1 MQTVFGTEFSRDD
14 IEIMAPV
21 GSYESLAAAIQAG
34 ANSIYFGV
42 ENLNMRSHSA
52 NNFTIGDLH
61 RIVGICKEHGLK
73 SYLTV
78 NTIIY
83 DTELDLMRSIV
94 DAAAEAG
101 LTAIIACDLSVLQY
115 ARSKG
120 VEVHASTQLNI
131 TNIEAVRFFAQYCD
145 VVVTARELNLDQV
158 AAIARTISEQ
168 NIRGPKGE
176 LVQIEVFAH
185 GALCMAISGKCYLS
199 LHQYGRSANRGQCFQ
214 PCRRGYEVTDCET
227 GQQLLIDDKYI
238 MSPKDLCTLPFLDRV
253 LRAGVRV
260 LKIEGRARGAE
271 YVKTVVESYRRA
283 IDAICDGTFSQQIID
298 EQVNRLKTVFNRGFW
313 DGYYLGRRLGE
324 WSGVYGSKATKRKEY
339 VGRCTNFFTKLNV
352 AEITLESGALHTGD
366 QLLIMGETTGVY
378 EHTISEMRVDLK
390 PVGEAVKGQALSI
403 AVTDIV
409 RRGDRVYKLVD
420 AQPGLME

>member
-1 MQTVFGTEFSRDD
+1 MQTVFGKEFSRAD

-83 DTELDLMRSIV
+83 DSELDLMRSIV
-94 DAAAEAG
+94 DAAAEAK
-101 LTAIIACDLSVLQY
+101 LTAIIASDLSVLQY

-131 TNIEAVRFFAQYCD
+131 TNIEAVRFFAQFCD

-158 AAIARTISEQ
+158 AAIARAISEQ

-185 GALCMAISGKCYLS
+185 GALCMAVSGKCYLS

-403 AVTDIV
+403 AVADIV

-420 AQPGLME
+420 TPASLME

>member
-1 MQTVFGTEFSRDD
+1 
-14 IEIMAPV
+14 MAPV

-158 AAIARTISEQ
+158 AAIARAISEQ

-390 PVGEAVKGQALSI
+390 PVDEAVKGQALSI

>member
-158 AAIARTISEQ
+158 AAIARAISEQ

-324 WSGVYGSKATKRKEY
+324 WSGVYGSKATERKEY

-420 AQPGLME
+420 TPASLME

>member
-83 DTELDLMRSIV
+83 DSELDLMRSIV

-158 AAIARTISEQ
+158 AAIARAISEQ

-283 IDAICDGTFSQQIID
+283 IDAICNGTFSQQIID

-390 PVGEAVKGQALSI
+390 PVSEAVKGQALSI

>member
-1 MQTVFGTEFSRDD
+1 MQTVFGKKFSRND

-61 RIVGICKEHGLK
+61 RIVGICKGNGLK

-83 DTELDLMRSIV
+83 DSELELMRNIV
-94 DAAAEAG
+94 DAAAEAE
-101 LTAIIACDLSVLQY
+101 LTAIIASDLSVLQY

-131 TNIEAVRFFAQYCD
+131 TNIEAVRFFAQFCD
-145 VVVTARELNLDQV
+145 VVVTARELNVDQV
-158 AAIARTISEQ
+158 AAIAKAIAEQ

-185 GALCMAISGKCYLS
+185 GALCMAVSGKCYLS

-227 GQQLLIDDKYI
+227 GQQLVVDDKYI

-283 IDAICDGTFSQQIID
+283 IDAICDGTYNQQLID
-298 EQVNRLKTVFNRGFW
+298 ELVTKLRTVFNRGFW

-352 AEITLESGALHTGD
+352 AEITLESGSLHTGD

-378 EHTISEMRVDLK
+378 EHTISEMRVNLK
-390 PVGEAVKGQALSI
+390 PVEEAVKGQALSI
-403 AVTDIV
+403 AVSDIV

-420 AQPGLME
+420 VQPSLME

>member
-158 AAIARTISEQ
+158 AAIARAISEQ

-409 RRGDRVYKLVD
+409 RRGDRVYKLID
-420 AQPGLME
+420 TQASLME

>member
-94 DAAAEAG
+94 DAAAETG

-158 AAIARTISEQ
+158 AAIARAISEQ

-283 IDAICDGTFSQQIID
+283 IDAICDGTFSQQVID

-420 AQPGLME
+420 TQASLME

>member
-1 MQTVFGTEFSRDD
+1 MQTIFGTEVNRGD

-131 TNIEAVRFFAQYCD
+131 TNIEAVRFFAQFCD

-158 AAIARTISEQ
+158 AEIAKAISEQ

-185 GALCMAISGKCYLS
+185 GALCMAVSGKCYLS

-283 IDAICDGTFSQQIID
+283 IDAICGGTFSQQLID

-352 AEITLESGALHTGD
+352 AEITLESGSLHTGD

-390 PVGEAVKGQALSI
+390 PVEEAVKGQALSI
-403 AVTDIV
+403 AVSEVV

>member
-131 TNIEAVRFFAQYCD
+131 TNVEAVRFFAQFCD

-158 AAIARTISEQ
+158 AAIARAISEQ

-352 AEITLESGALHTGD
+352 AEITLESGSLHTGD

-378 EHTISEMRVDLK
+378 EHTINEMRVDLK
-390 PVGEAVKGQALSI
+390 PVAEAVKGQALSI
-403 AVTDIV
+403 AVTDVV

-420 AQPGLME
+420 MQPNLME

>member
-131 TNIEAVRFFAQYCD
+131 TNVEAVRFFAQFCD

-158 AAIARTISEQ
+158 AAIAKAIAEQ

-283 IDAICDGTFSQQIID
+283 IDAICDGTFSQQLID
-298 EQVNRLKTVFNRGFW
+298 EQIDRLKTVFNRGFW

-352 AEITLESGALHTGD
+352 AEITLESGSLNTGD

-390 PVGEAVKGQALSI
+390 PVDEAVKGQALSI

-420 AQPGLME
+420 MQPSLME

>member
-94 DAAAEAG
+94 DAAAETG

-158 AAIARTISEQ
+158 AAIARAISEQ

-390 PVGEAVKGQALSI
+390 PVDEAVKGQALSI

>member
-101 LTAIIACDLSVLQY
+101 LTAIIASDLSVLQY

-131 TNIEAVRFFAQYCD
+131 TNVEAVRFFAQFCD
-145 VVVTARELNLDQV
+145 VVVTASELNLDQV
-158 AAIARTISEQ
+158 AEIAKAISEQ

-185 GALCMAISGKCYLS
+185 GALCMAVSGKCYLS

-283 IDAICDGTFSQQIID
+283 IDAICDGTFSQQLID

-352 AEITLESGALHTGD
+352 AEITLESGSLHTGD

-403 AVTDIV
+403 AVSEVV

>member
-158 AAIARTISEQ
+158 AAIARAISEQ

-352 AEITLESGALHTGD
+352 AEITLESGSLHTGD

>member
-158 AAIARTISEQ
+158 AAIARAISEQ

-366 QLLIMGETTGVY
+366 QLLIIGETTGVY

-390 PVGEAVKGQALSI
+390 PVDEAVKGQALSI

>member
-1 MQTVFGTEFSRDD
+1 MQTIFGTEINRGD

-61 RIVGICKEHGLK
+61 RIVEICKEHGLK

-131 TNIEAVRFFAQYCD
+131 TNIEAVRFFAQFCD

-158 AAIARTISEQ
+158 AAIARAISEQ

-185 GALCMAISGKCYLS
+185 GALCMAVSGKCYLS

-227 GQQLLIDDKYI
+227 GQQLVVEDKYI

-283 IDAICDGTFSQQIID
+283 IDAICDGSFNQQLID

-313 DGYYLGRRLGE
+313 DGYYLGCRLGE

-352 AEITLESGALHTGD
+352 AEITLESGSLHTGD

-390 PVGEAVKGQALSI
+390 PVDEAVKGQALSI
-403 AVTDIV
+403 AVSDIV

-420 AQPGLME
+420 TQPSLME

>member
-1 MQTVFGTEFSRDD
+1 MQTVFGKEFSRND

-61 RIVGICKEHGLK
+61 RIVGICKENGLK

-83 DTELDLMRSIV
+83 DSELELMRNIV

-101 LTAIIACDLSVLQY
+101 LTAIIASDLSVLQY

-131 TNIEAVRFFAQYCD
+131 TNIEAVRFFAQFCD
-145 VVVTARELNLDQV
+145 VVVTARELNVDQV
-158 AAIARTISEQ
+158 AAIAKAIAEQ

-185 GALCMAISGKCYLS
+185 GALCMAVSGKCYLS

-227 GQQLLIDDKYI
+227 GQQLVVDDKYI

-283 IDAICDGTFSQQIID
+283 IDAICDGTY
-298 EQVNRLKTVFNRGFW
+298 N
-313 DGYYLGRRLGE
+313 
-324 WSGVYGSKATKRKEY
+324 
-339 VGRCTNFFTKLNV
+339 
-352 AEITLESGALHTGD
+352 
-366 QLLIMGETTGVY
+366 
-378 EHTISEMRVDLK
+378 
-390 PVGEAVKGQALSI
+390 
-403 AVTDIV
+403 
-409 RRGDRVYKLVD
+409 
-420 AQPGLME
+420 

>member
-1 MQTVFGTEFSRDD
+1 MQTVFGKEFSRND

-61 RIVGICKEHGLK
+61 RIVGICKENGLK

-83 DTELDLMRSIV
+83 DSELELMRNIV

-101 LTAIIACDLSVLQY
+101 LTAIIASDLSVLQY

-131 TNIEAVRFFAQYCD
+131 TNIEAVRFFAQFCD
-145 VVVTARELNLDQV
+145 VVVTARELNVDQV
-158 AAIARTISEQ
+158 AAIAKAIAEQ

-185 GALCMAISGKCYLS
+185 GALCMAVSGKCYLS

-227 GQQLLIDDKYI
+227 GQQLVVDDKYI

-283 IDAICDGTFSQQIID
+283 IDAICDGTYNQQLID
-298 EQVNRLKTVFNRGFW
+298 ELVTKLRTVFNRGFW

-352 AEITLESGALHTGD
+352 AEITLESGSLHTGD

-403 AVTDIV
+403 AVSDIV

>member
-158 AAIARTISEQ
+158 AAIARAISEQ

-420 AQPGLME
+420 TPASLME

>member
-1 MQTVFGTEFSRDD
+1 MQTVFGKEFSRDD

-158 AAIARTISEQ
+158 AAIARAISEQ

-214 PCRRGYEVTDCET
+214 SCRRGYEVTDCET

-283 IDAICDGTFSQQIID
+283 IDAICNGTFSQQIID
-298 EQVNRLKTVFNRGFW
+298 EQVNWLKTVFNRGFW

-352 AEITLESGALHTGD
+352 AEITLESGSLHTGD

-390 PVGEAVKGQALSI
+390 PVDEAVKGQALSI

-420 AQPGLME
+420 TQASLME

>member
-1 MQTVFGTEFSRDD
+1 MQTVFGKEFSRDD

-131 TNIEAVRFFAQYCD
+131 TNIEAVRFFAQFCD

-158 AAIARTISEQ
+158 AAIARAISEQ

-283 IDAICDGTFSQQIID
+283 IDAICDGTFSQQIVD
-298 EQVNRLKTVFNRGFW
+298 EQVNQLKTVFNRGFW

>member
-1 MQTVFGTEFSRDD
+1 MQTVFGKEFSRDD

-158 AAIARTISEQ
+158 AAIARAISEQ

-352 AEITLESGALHTGD
+352 AEITLESGALRTGD

-390 PVGEAVKGQALSI
+390 PVDEAVKGQALSI

>member
-1 MQTVFGTEFSRDD
+1 MQTVFGKEFSRDD

-131 TNIEAVRFFAQYCD
+131 TNIEAVRFFAQFCD

-158 AAIARTISEQ
+158 AAIARAISEQ

-352 AEITLESGALHTGD
+352 AEITLESGALRTGD

-420 AQPGLME
+420 TQASLME

>member
-1 MQTVFGTEFSRDD
+1 MQTVFGKEFSRND

-61 RIVGICKEHGLK
+61 RIVGICKKHGLK

-83 DTELDLMRSIV
+83 DSELELMRNIV

-101 LTAIIACDLSVLQY
+101 LTAIIASDLSVLQY

-131 TNIEAVRFFAQYCD
+131 TNIEAVRFFSQFCD
-145 VVVTARELNLDQV
+145 VVVTARELNVDQV
-158 AAIARTISEQ
+158 AAIARAISEQ

-185 GALCMAISGKCYLS
+185 GALCMAVSGKCYLS

-227 GQQLLIDDKYI
+227 GQQLVVEDKYI

-260 LKIEGRARGAE
+260 LKIEGRARGPE

-283 IDAICDGTFSQQIID
+283 VDAICDGTYSQPLID
-298 EQVNRLKTVFNRGFW
+298 ELVERLRTVFNRGFW

-352 AEITLESGALHTGD
+352 AEITLESGSLHPGD
-366 QLLIMGETTGVY
+366 QLLIIGETTGVY
-378 EHTISEMRVDLK
+378 EHTISEMRVDLQ

-403 AVTDIV
+403 AVTSLV

-420 AQPGLME
+420 TQASLME

>member
-1 MQTVFGTEFSRDD
+1 MQTVFGKEFSRDD

-158 AAIARTISEQ
+158 AAIARAISEQ

-313 DGYYLGRRLGE
+313 DGYYLGRHLGE

-352 AEITLESGALHTGD
+352 AEITLESGTLHTGD

-390 PVGEAVKGQALSI
+390 PVDEAVKGQALSI

-420 AQPGLME
+420 AQANLME

>member
-1 MQTVFGTEFSRDD
+1 MQTIFGTEVNRGD

-101 LTAIIACDLSVLQY
+101 LTAIIASDLSVLQY

-131 TNIEAVRFFAQYCD
+131 TNVEAVRFFAQFCD

-158 AAIARTISEQ
+158 AEIAKAISEQ

-185 GALCMAISGKCYLS
+185 GALCMAVSGKCYLS

-227 GQQLLIDDKYI
+227 GQQLIIDDKYI

-283 IDAICDGTFSQQIID
+283 IDAICDGTFSQQLID

-352 AEITLESGALHTGD
+352 AEITLESGSLHTGD
-366 QLLIMGETTGVY
+366 QRLIMGETTGVY

-390 PVGEAVKGQALSI
+390 PVEEAVKGQALSI
-403 AVTDIV
+403 AVSEVV

-420 AQPGLME
+420 AQPGLMD

>member
-115 ARSKG
+115 ARSKD

-131 TNIEAVRFFAQYCD
+131 TNIEAVRFFAQFCD

-158 AAIARTISEQ
+158 AAIARAISEQ

-298 EQVNRLKTVFNRGFW
+298 EQVNRLRTVFNRGFW

>member
-1 MQTVFGTEFSRDD
+1 MQTVFGKEFSRDD

-83 DTELDLMRSIV
+83 DTELDLMHSIV

-131 TNIEAVRFFAQYCD
+131 TNIEAVRFFAQFCD

-158 AAIARTISEQ
+158 AAIARAISEQ

-390 PVGEAVKGQALSI
+390 PVDEAVKGQALSI

-420 AQPGLME
+420 TQASLME

>member
-131 TNIEAVRFFAQYCD
+131 SNIEAVRFFAQFCD

-158 AAIARTISEQ
+158 AAIARAISEQ

-352 AEITLESGALHTGD
+352 AEITLESGSLHTGD

-390 PVGEAVKGQALSI
+390 PVAEAVKGQALSI

-420 AQPGLME
+420 MQPNLME

>member
-131 TNIEAVRFFAQYCD
+131 TNVEAVRFFAQFCD

-158 AAIARTISEQ
+158 AAIAKAIVEQ

-283 IDAICDGTFSQQIID
+283 IDAICDGSFSQQLID
-298 EQVNRLKTVFNRGFW
+298 EQIDRLKTVFNRGFW

-352 AEITLESGALHTGD
+352 AEITLESGSLNTGD

-390 PVGEAVKGQALSI
+390 PVDEAVKGQALSI

-420 AQPGLME
+420 MQPSLME

>member
-1 MQTVFGTEFSRDD
+1 MQTIFGTEVNRGD

-101 LTAIIACDLSVLQY
+101 LTAIIASDLSVLQY

-131 TNIEAVRFFAQYCD
+131 TNVEDVRFFAQFCD

-158 AAIARTISEQ
+158 AEIAKAISEQ

-185 GALCMAISGKCYLS
+185 GALCMAVSGKCYLS

-283 IDAICDGTFSQQIID
+283 IDAICDGTFSQQLID

-352 AEITLESGALHTGD
+352 AEITLESGSLHTGD
-366 QLLIMGETTGVY
+366 QLLIMGEATGVY

-390 PVGEAVKGQALSI
+390 PVDEAVKGQALSI
-403 AVTDIV
+403 AVSEIV

>member
-94 DAAAEAG
+94 DAAAEVG

-158 AAIARTISEQ
+158 AAIARAISEQ

-176 LVQIEVFAH
+176 LVQIEVFPH

-271 YVKTVVESYRRA
+271 YVKTVVESYHRA
-283 IDAICDGTFSQQIID
+283 IDAICDGTFSQQLID

-352 AEITLESGALHTGD
+352 AEITLESGSLHTGD

>member
-131 TNIEAVRFFAQYCD
+131 TNIEAVRFFAQFCD

-158 AAIARTISEQ
+158 AAIARAISEQ

-352 AEITLESGALHTGD
+352 AEITLESGSLHTGD

-378 EHTISEMRVDLK
+378 EHIISEMRVDLK
-390 PVGEAVKGQALSI
+390 PVDEAVKGQALSI

>member
-1 MQTVFGTEFSRDD
+1 
-14 IEIMAPV
+14 MAPV

-158 AAIARTISEQ
+158 AAIARAISEQ

-283 IDAICDGTFSQQIID
+283 IDAICDGTFSQQVID

-420 AQPGLME
+420 TQASLME

>member
-1 MQTVFGTEFSRDD
+1 MQTIFGTEVNRGD

-101 LTAIIACDLSVLQY
+101 LTAIIASDLSVLQY

-131 TNIEAVRFFAQYCD
+131 TNVEAVRFFAQFCD

-158 AAIARTISEQ
+158 AEIAKAISEQ

-185 GALCMAISGKCYLS
+185 GALCMAVSGKCYLS

-283 IDAICDGTFSQQIID
+283 IDAICDSTFSQQLID

-352 AEITLESGALHTGD
+352 AEITLESGSLHTGD

-390 PVGEAVKGQALSI
+390 PVDEAVKGQALSI
-403 AVTDIV
+403 AVSEVV